1 MDPIS
6 SIVTALVCGAI
17 AGLKPT
23 AEQIVKDSYSGL
35 KQLIQRK
42 YKGSQDSLELLEK
55 DPESDLK
62 KAVVE
67 EDLKKTD
74 IKDDIE
80 VLQKVQELLTALQN
94 ASSEN
99 NEVAVF
105 LEQVEAAS
113 LNIKK
118 VISSHTGVHVKD
130 AKFKG
135 DIKISDVSAGTGDK
149 NTTKA

>member
-6 SIVTALVCGAI
+6 SIVTALACGAI

-23 AEQIVKDSYSGL
+23 AEQIVKDSYNGL

-42 YKGSQDSLELLEK
+42 YKESRGSLELLEK

-62 KAVVE
+62 KQVVE

-74 IKDDIE
+74 IRDDIE
-80 VLQKVQELLTALQN
+80 VLQKVQELLAAIQSTP
-94 ASSEN
+94 SEN
-99 NEVAVF
+99 KEVAVF

-113 LNIKK
+113 LTINK

-135 DIKISDVSAGTGDK
+135 DINISDVSTGMGDK
-149 NTTKA
+149 NAPKG

>member
-1 MDPIS
+1 MDPVS
-6 SIVTALVCGAI
+6 SIVTALACGAI

-23 AEQIVKDSYSGL
+23 AEQIVKDSYNGL

-42 YKGSQDSLELLEK
+42 YKESQGSLELLEK

-67 EDLKKTD
+67 EDLNKTD
-74 IKDDIE
+74 IRDDVE
-80 VLQKVQELLTALQN
+80 VLEKAQDLLAVLQR
-94 ASSEN
+94 SSPEN

-113 LNIKK
+113 LNINK
-118 VISSHTGVHVKD
+118 VISSHTGVHVKKS
-130 AKFKG
+130 KFNG
-135 DIKISDVSAGTGDK
+135 DIKISDVSAGMEDK
-149 NTTKA
+149 NAPKA